1 MSCITSRSALAGV
14 LMLLLAAGIDG
25 PSAAGASRPG
35 GGTGEGPDVA
45 VTDNGDGTVT
55 MANGIV
61 SIVIVKKTS
70 RLNEVTYTCDRG
82 GKPQTTQMLQ
92 GKGQYYYGG
101 FMLGTGVYGYTLATD
116 PATNKGNYA
125 DVKLVSVSETN
136 GVMETHFSMLRG
148 SPGYYSTAV
157 MTHRKQDAAFEVGA
171 WGVITRV
178 PPAFNWLSADDKRNM
193 LIGARTRAG
202 KLVPHSPHEITV
214 CLDGTRAGEF
224 EDKFIYS
231 QDHADQR
238 AWGWSSVGKGGSN
251 VGVWMMTNTEF
262 SNGGP
267 LKRDVG
273 VYPYSELNNSILTGE
288 LGMGSDGFL
297 AAGEEWT
304 KTCGPW
310 FIYMNNV
317 PATIDD
323 PRQAAHSLYS
333 DALAQAEAERKAWPY
348 DWFKHEKY
356 VPAAGRGTV
365 KGKFVISDYGDPNAS
380 AAGMW
385 VGLVEQPHT
394 IKGYYDFQKWLRPY
408 QFFARADA
416 DGNFTIPN
424 VLPGANYTLWAYG
437 PGAAGTFLSQ
447 EQSGGQPPILH
458 DLPAKP
464 FSVKV
469 SAGKAT
475 DLGTVTWTPAR
486 VGATVFDLGSP
497 DRKAGKYRHG
507 EDFWAPEKSPKLGY
521 PTPVW
526 GGQMYFPSDFPDGL
540 TYTVGKSRWA
550 TDWNYVLPSLPGR
563 DGIYQPCT
571 GTIAFDLAKAP
582 AADALASIYLACA
595 GDEGGH
601 VVVGVNGT
609 DLATVPGVTAKPN
622 PFTDVVDPRNK
633 GAGGFNP
640 PYSDNSS
647 IHFGDHGPFSDE
659 RISFPAKVLR
669 AGRNTITI
677 TKTAR
682 SLSAYLMV
690 DYLRLELTGYVPPAP
705 ATVAASTG
713 NGRALVRWSL
723 VPGATS
729 YNVLRSA
736 TPDGGYVAVA
746 SGVSGPV
753 CGSGPSTAAYTDA
766 TAMNGTNYHYVVQ
779 SVNSHGASANSA
791 PSPGVTPAA
800 DRPAKAPDAP
810 THLKVVE
817 SGHHKVMLSWMPA
830 PGADYYMVLRTTL
843 YEDGV
848 DGTYPLRTILL
859 DDATTGSAFVD
870 RTPTDGKIYS
880 YQVVATN
887 PAGSSGSQAAVRA
900 VPLPAPP
907 AASPE
912 SPSGTWFKNRQGD
925 GITLTWSPVP
935 GATGYVLYRSTSPDG
950 PFRWPEDFATTV
962 SSATYTDQ
970 NDDKK
975 PPKDRTKILD
985 PAKSYY
991 YRITAVNAGGISP
1004 SAIVHVKAK

>member
-1 MSCITSRSALAGV
+1 MICSAFRSAFSGLLV
-14 LMLLLAAGIDG
+14 LLLATGIHG
-25 PSAAGASRPG
+25 FKAAKANLPG
-35 GGTGEGPDVA
+35 GGTGAGPDVT
-45 VTDNGDGTVT
+45 VTDNGNGTVT

-70 RLNEVTYTCDRG
+70 RLNEVTYTYDRG
-82 GKPQTTQMLQ
+82 GKPQTSPMLL

-101 FMLGTGVYGYTLATD
+101 FMLGTGAYEYSLATD
-116 PATNKGNYA
+116 PTTTRGNYA
-125 DVKLVSVSETN
+125 DVKLISESDTN

-148 SPGYYSTAV
+148 SPGYYSTAI

-178 PPAFNWLSADDKRNM
+178 PPAFNWLSSDDKRNM
-193 LIGARTRAG
+193 FIGTRTKAG
-202 KLVPHSPHEITV
+202 KTVPHSPHEITV
-214 CLDGTRAGEF
+214 NLDGTQAGEF
-224 EDKFIYS
+224 ADKFIYA

-251 VGVWMMTNTEF
+251 VGIWMMTNMEF

-267 LKRDVG
+267 MKRDVG

-317 PATIDD
+317 PASIED
-323 PRQAAHSLYS
+323 PRQAAHTLYAN
-333 DALAQAEAERKAWPY
+333 ALAQAEVEKKAWPY
-348 DWFKHEKY
+348 EWFKHDKY

-365 KGKFVISDYGDPNAS
+365 KGKFVIRDSGNPNAS
-380 AAGMW
+380 PSGLW

-408 QFFARADA
+408 QFFARTDA

-424 VLPGANYTLWAYG
+424 VLPGANYTIWAFG

-447 EQSGGQPPILH
+447 EQSGGQPPILN
-458 DLPAKP
+458 DLPEKP
-464 FSVKV
+464 FAVKV

-486 VGATVFDLGSP
+486 VGATVFELGYP
-497 DRKAGKYRHG
+497 DRKASKYRHG

-521 PTPVW
+521 PTPIW
-526 GGQMYFPSDFPDGL
+526 GGQMYFPTDFPEGM
-540 TYTVGKSRWA
+540 TYTVGKSRWS

-563 DGIYQPCT
+563 DGDYQPCT
-571 GTIAFDLAKAP
+571 GTIAFALAQVPVGGAK
-582 AADALASIYLACA
+582 ASIYLGCA
-595 GDEGGH
+595 GDDSGH
-601 VVVGVNGT
+601 VVISVNGT

-622 PFTDVVDPRNK
+622 PFTDEVNPRNN
-633 GAGGFNP
+633 GVGGFNP
-640 PYSDNSS
+640 SYSDNSS

-659 RISFPAKVLR
+659 RITFPANLLR
-669 AGRNTITI
+669 AGQNTITV
-677 TKTAR
+677 TKNAK
-682 SLSAYLMV
+682 SLVAYLMV
-690 DYLRLELTGYVPPAP
+690 DYLRLELTGYVPPEP
-705 ATVAASTG
+705 AKVAAYAG
-713 NGRALVRWSL
+713 NGRALVCWSL

-729 YNVLRSA
+729 YNILRS
-736 TPDGGYVAVA
+736 TTLEGDYVTVA
-746 SGVSGPV
+746 SGITGPV

-766 TAMNGTNYHYVVQ
+766 TAVNGTKYHYVVQ
-779 SVNSHGASANSA
+779 SVNPQGTSANSS
-791 PSPGVTPAA
+791 PSPGVTPSA
-800 DRPAKAPDAP
+800 DRTAKAPNAP
-810 THLKVVE
+810 TELKVVE
-817 SGHHKVMLSWMPA
+817 SGHNRVALSWTPS
-830 PGADYYMVLRTTL
+830 PGADYHSVFRTTL

-848 DGTYPLRTILL
+848 GGTYSLRTILL
-859 DDATTGSAFVD
+859 EDVTTLPTFVD

-880 YQVVATN
+880 YHIVATN
-887 PAGSSGSQAAVRA
+887 AAGSSVPSAPVKA

-907 AASPE
+907 ATAPE
-912 SPSGTWFKNRQGD
+912 SPSGVWIKNRQGH
-925 GITLTWSPVP
+925 GITLRWSQVP
-935 GATGYVLYRSTSPDG
+935 GATGYVLYRTTNPDG
-950 PFRWPEDFATTV
+950 PFRWPEDFTTTV

-975 PPKDRTKILD
+975 PPKDPKKILD
-985 PAKSYY
+985 PTKDYY

-1004 SAIVHVKAK
+1004 SATVRVKAK

>member
-1 MSCITSRSALAGV
+1 MVYSAFRSAFSGFLT
-14 LMLLLAAGIDG
+14 LLLTAWLSA
-25 PSAAGASRPG
+25 PNAAGANRPG
-35 GGTGEGPDVA
+35 GGTGEGPDVT

-55 MANGIV
+55 MANGIA

-82 GKPQTTQMLQ
+82 GKPQTNQMLQ

-101 FMLGTGVYGYTLATD
+101 FMLGTGAYEYSLATD
-116 PATNKGNYA
+116 PAANKGNYA
-125 DVKLVSVSETN
+125 DVKLTSESEKN

-193 LIGARTRAG
+193 FIGARTKAG
-202 KLVPHSPHEITV
+202 KGVPHSPHEITV
-214 CLDGTRAGEF
+214 CLDGARAGEF

-251 VGVWMMTNTEF
+251 VGVWMMTNMEF

-267 LKRDVG
+267 MKRDVG

-317 PATIDD
+317 PATIED
-323 PRQAAHSLYS
+323 PRRAAHALYA
-333 DALAQAEAERKAWPY
+333 DALAQAEVEKKAWPY
-348 DWFKHEKY
+348 AWFKHERY

-365 KGKFVISDYGDPNAS
+365 TGKFAIRDSGNPNAS
-380 AAGMW
+380 AAGLW
-385 VGLVEQPHT
+385 VGLVAQPHT

-408 QFFARADA
+408 QFFVRTEA
-416 DGNFTIPN
+416 GGTFTIPN
-424 VLPGANYTLWAYG
+424 VLPGTNYTLWAYG
-437 PGAAGTFLSQ
+437 PGAAGTFVSQ
-447 EQSGGQPPILH
+447 EQSGGKPPILY

-464 FSVKV
+464 FAVTV
-469 SAGKAT
+469 SAGKTAE
-475 DLGTVTWTPAR
+475 LGTVAWTPAR
-486 VGATVFDLGSP
+486 VGATVFELGYP
-497 DRKAGKYRHG
+497 DRKASKYRHG

-526 GGQMYFPSDFPDGL
+526 GGQMYFPGDFPDGL

-563 DGIYQPCT
+563 DGLYQPCS
-571 GTIAFDLAKAP
+571 GTIVFDLAKAP
-582 AADALASIYLACA
+582 AGDALASIYLGCA

-601 VVVGVNGT
+601 VIVSVNGT

-622 PFTDVVDPRNK
+622 PFTDEVDPRNK
-633 GAGGFNP
+633 GAGGFSP
-640 PYSDNSS
+640 PYPDNSS

-659 RISFPAKVLR
+659 RITFPAKLLR
-669 AGRNTITI
+669 AGQNTITI

-705 ATVAASTG
+705 ATVAAHAG
-713 NGRALVRWSL
+713 NNRALVRWSL
-723 VPGATS
+723 VPGATG
-729 YNVLRSA
+729 YNVLRST

-746 SGVSGPV
+746 SGVAGPV

-766 TAMNGTNYHYVVQ
+766 TATNGTTYHYVVQ
-779 SVNSHGASANSA
+779 SANPQGTSANSA
-791 PSPGVTPAA
+791 PSPAVTPAA
-800 DRPAKAPDAP
+800 DRPAKAPDSP
-810 THLKVVE
+810 TELKVVE
-817 SGHHKVMLSWMPA
+817 SGHHKVALSWTPA
-830 PGADYYMVLRTTL
+830 PGADYYSVFRTTL
-843 YEDGV
+843 NEDRVG
-848 DGTYPLRTILL
+848 GTYPLRTTLL
-859 DDATTGSAFVD
+859 DDATTGSTFVD
-870 RTPTDGKIYS
+870 RTPTDGKIYG
-880 YQVVATN
+880 YHVVATN
-887 PAGSSGSQAAVRA
+887 AAGSSGPSAAVKA
-900 VPLPAPP
+900 VPLPPPP
-907 AASPE
+907 ATAPE
-912 SPSGTWFKNRQGD
+912 SPSGVWIKNRQGD
-925 GITLTWSPVP
+925 GITLKWSPVP
-935 GATGYVLYRSTSPDG
+935 AASGYVLYRSTSPDG
-950 PFRWPEDFATTV
+950 PFRWPEDFTTTV

-985 PAKSYY
+985 PAKGYC

>member
-1 MSCITSRSALAGV
+1 MICTAFRSAASGV
-14 LMLLLAAGIDG
+14 LTLLLTAGINGPAAAGEN
-25 PSAAGASRPG
+25 RPG
-35 GGTGEGPDVA
+35 GGTGEGPDVT
-45 VTDNGDGTVT
+45 VIDNGDGTVT

-82 GKPQTTQMLQ
+82 GKRQTIPMLL

-101 FMLGTGVYGYTLATD
+101 FMLGTGTYEYSLATD

-125 DVKLVSVSETN
+125 DVKLVSESATN

-148 SPGYYSTAV
+148 SPGFYSTAIL
-157 MTHRKQDAAFEVGA
+157 THRKQDAAFEVGA

-178 PPAFNWLSADDKRNM
+178 PPSFNWLSADDKRNM
-193 LIGARTRAG
+193 FIGTRTRTG
-202 KLVPHSPHEITV
+202 KPVPHSPHEITV
-214 CLDGTRAGEF
+214 NLDGTRAGEF
-224 EDKFIYS
+224 ADKFIYA

-238 AWGWSSVGKGGSN
+238 AWGWSSVSKGGSN
-251 VGVWMMTNTEF
+251 VGIWMMTNMEF

-304 KTCGPW
+304 KMCGPW
-310 FIYMNNV
+310 FVYMNSV
-317 PATIDD
+317 PEAIDD
-323 PRQAAHSLYS
+323 PRKAAHALYA
-333 DALAQAEAERKAWPY
+333 DALAQAEAEKKAWPY
-348 DWFKHEKY
+348 PWFKHEKY

-365 KGKFVISDYGDPNAS
+365 TGRFVIRDPGNPNAS
-380 AAGMW
+380 PAELW

-408 QFFARADA
+408 QFFARTGA
-416 DGNFTIPN
+416 DGTFTIPN

-447 EQSGGQPPILH
+447 EQSGGQPPLLH
-458 DLPAKP
+458 DLPTKP
-464 FSVKV
+464 FSVTV
-469 SAGKAT
+469 AAGKAT
-475 DLGTVTWTPAR
+475 DLGTVTWTPER
-486 VGATVFDLGSP
+486 VGATVFELGYP

-526 GGQMYFPSDFPDGL
+526 GGQMYFPSDFPDGM

-563 DGIYQPCT
+563 DGAYQPCT

-582 AADALASIYLACA
+582 AGDALASIYLACA

-601 VVVGVNGT
+601 VVVSVNDT
-609 DLATVPGVTAKPN
+609 DLASVPGVTAKPN
-622 PFTDVVDPRNK
+622 PFTAEVNPRNR
-633 GAGGFNP
+633 GVGGFNP
-640 PYSDNSS
+640 AYSDNSS

-659 RISFPAKVLR
+659 RLTFPAKLLR
-669 AGRNTITI
+669 GGRNTITV
-677 TKTAR
+677 TKNAR
-682 SLSAYLMV
+682 GLSAHFMV

-705 ATVAASTG
+705 GTVAAYAG
-713 NGRALVRWSL
+713 NGRARVRWSV

-729 YNVLRSA
+729 YNVLRST
-736 TPDGGYVAVA
+736 TPGGEYVAVA
-746 SGVSGPV
+746 SGITGPV

-766 TAMNGTNYHYVVQ
+766 TVTNGTTYQYVIQ
-779 SVNSHGASANSA
+779 SVNPNGTSAHSA
-791 PSPGVTPAA
+791 PSPGVTTAA
-800 DRPAKAPDAP
+800 DRPAKAPNAP
-810 THLKVVE
+810 TNLKRVE
-817 SGHHKVMLSWMPA
+817 SGHHKVVLSWTPA
-830 PGADYYMVLRTTL
+830 PGADSYSVFRTTL

-848 DGTYPLRTILL
+848 GSTYPLRTILL
-859 DDATTGSAFVD
+859 DDATTLSTFVD

-880 YQVVATN
+880 YHVVATN
-887 PAGSSGSQAAVRA
+887 AAGGSGPSAPVKA

-907 AASPE
+907 VTAPG
-912 SPSGTWFKNRQGD
+912 SPSGVWVKTRQGH
-925 GITLTWSPVP
+925 GITLRWLAVP
-935 GATGYVLYRSTSPDG
+935 GATGYVVYRSTTPDG
-950 PFRWPEDFATTV
+950 PFRWPEDFTTTV

-985 PAKSYY
+985 PAKDYY
-991 YRITAVNAGGISP
+991 YQITAVNAGGSSP
-1004 SAIVHVKAK
+1004 SIVVHVQSK